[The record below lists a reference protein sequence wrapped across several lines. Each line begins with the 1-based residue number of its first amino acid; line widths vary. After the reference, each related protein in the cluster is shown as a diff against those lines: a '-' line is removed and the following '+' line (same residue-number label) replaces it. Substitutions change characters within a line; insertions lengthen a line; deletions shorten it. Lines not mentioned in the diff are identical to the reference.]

1 MKKMLGRALILLVVF
16 VLSVAGTA
24 LGLNHSDTQDRQIMN
39 DPTLAELMEEFDGI
53 LANRMC
59 GYTKPMQAEF
69 VRDCITPLD
78 TTKKVTFVVN
88 PYDLRVDS
96 LSYEI
101 RTPDGLKV
109 LENRKVKNLT
119 KSDDGFLRTTIEV
132 NSDLR
137 VNQEYL
143 MLIQLE
149 TNRGLIYFY
158 TRLVSRSNLNTI
170 NHLRFV
176 YNFVE
181 RSLDKQSADELV
193 DYLEVEATN
202 DWTNYHTIDVH
213 ATLRQ
218 ISWGALGV
226 RMYRRGIPVIKDINE
241 TTASISMEYQL
252 TAVNNDGEDEY
263 YDVSEFYRLRFF
275 ESRPYL
281 LDLDRRA
288 TQIFSPGVSS
298 ISSAGVTLGI
308 RDRNVEYL
316 SNKENG
322 LVAFVQEGDLWT
334 FSPKDGKATR
344 IFTFR
349 KDAGSDYR
357 DARNNHDI
365 QITRLYDNGDLDFV
379 LYGYMNRGERE
390 GQCGV
395 LVYHYDADQNDVEER
410 IFIPSTESYDFLK
423 RDFGRLSYVTED
435 GRLFL
440 LFAGKLYEVTLSD
453 GSYRVIEEG
462 IDTEQFAV
470 SASRAYA
477 AWSVLEGS
485 QAGAIKVISFDTMET
500 TIRIPDE
507 ERQLRLI
514 GFMNED
520 VVYGVMRE
528 KDILSDGDG
537 HIKEGIRMLRFED
550 FEGNILKKYSP
561 DKDFYI
567 TDVSL
572 TSMLVEFNLSQKEN
586 GAYVVSKK
594 DNILNNRLL
603 AENSVMVEL
612 ESDEREGIRVRL
624 AFSDVTMAKEPLV
637 VYAKLKH
644 AVDLSADL
652 GSQSIARD
660 MYYVYAHGNLTGI
673 YYNPAKAV
681 SAADEQ
687 LGVVLN
693 RHQQYIWERGNKK
706 TQIQLDSGDVPEIM
720 KTGTMD
726 REALRTGLEGEGD
739 VLDLSGC
746 SLDSILYE
754 VSARR
759 PVLARISK
767 DETVVIIGYDAYN
780 TWLINTKTGEV
791 YANGMEESEEMFEK
805 AGNIYLSFMEA
816 PVY

>member
-1 MKKMLGRALILLVVF
+1 MKKILGRALALLVVF
-16 VLSVAGTA
+16 VVSVAGTA
-24 LGLNHSDTQDRQIMN
+24 FGLHRSDTQDRQNMN
-39 DPTLAELMEEFDGI
+39 EPTLAEVMEEFDGI

-59 GYTKPMQAEF
+59 GYTVPMQAEF

-78 TTKKVTFVVN
+78 TTKKISFVVN

-109 LENRKVKNLT
+109 LENRKIKNLT
-119 KSDDGFLRTTIEV
+119 KADDGYLRTGIEV
-132 NSDLR
+132 SSDLR

-143 MLIQLE
+143 MQIQLE
-149 TNRGLIYFY
+149 TSKGTIYYY
-158 TRLVSRSNLNTI
+158 TRLVSRSNLNTV

-193 DYLEVEATN
+193 DYLEVEASN

-252 TAVNNDGEDEY
+252 IARNEDGEDEY

-275 ESRPYL
+275 EARPYL

-288 TQIFSPGVSS
+288 TQIFSPGVSA
-298 ISSAGVTLGI
+298 ITAAGVTLGI
-308 RDRNVEYL
+308 RDRNVEYV
-316 SNKENG
+316 SNKEKG

-344 IFTFR
+344 IFSFR

-357 DARNNHDI
+357 DARNSHDI

-395 LVYHYDADQNDVEER
+395 LVYHYDADQNVVGER

-440 LFAGKLYEVTLSD
+440 LFSGKLYEIHIED
-453 GSYRVIEEG
+453 GSYRIVEEG

-470 SASRAYA
+470 SDSHAYA
-477 AWSVLEGS
+477 AWSVLDGA
-485 QAGAIKVISFDTMET
+485 QAGAIKVISFETMET
-500 TIRIPDE
+500 TVRIPDE

-520 VVYGVMRE
+520 VIYGVMRE

-550 FEGNILKKYSP
+550 FEGNVLKKYTP
-561 DKDFYI
+561 DKDLYI

-572 TSMLVEFNLSQKEN
+572 GSMLVDFNLSLKEN

-594 DNILNNRLL
+594 DNILNNSRL

-612 ESDEREGIRVRL
+612 EPDERAGIRVRL
-624 AFSDVTMAKEPLV
+624 AFADVTMAKEPLV
-637 VYAKLKH
+637 VYAKMKH
-644 AVDLSADL
+644 SIDLSLNL
-652 GSQSIARD
+652 GAQSISRD
-660 MYYVYAHGNLTGI
+660 MYYVYSHGNLTGI
-673 YYNPAKAV
+673 YYNPASAV
-681 SAADEQ
+681 SAADEE

-693 RHQQYIWERGNKK
+693 RYQQYVWERGNKK
-706 TQIQLDSGDVPEIM
+706 TQIQLDSSDVPEIM
-720 KTGTMD
+720 RTGTMD
-726 REALRTGLEGEGD
+726 REKLREGLEGQGD
-739 VLDLSGC
+739 VIDLSGC
-746 SLDSILYE
+746 SLDSVLYE

-767 DETVVIIGYDAYN
+767 DETVVIIGYDPYN
-780 TWLINTKTGEV
+780 TWLINTRTGEV

-805 AGNIYLSFMEA
+805 AGSIYLAFMEDA
-816 PVY
+816 VY